1 MKSYE
6 LTEME
11 RTILDDITKDC
22 FYEEGLDSV
31 IWADCFLD
39 TTKIPAKQARGVLSS
54 LVKKDIIGPIEKGR
68 DGAIKFTEYGKEV
81 MRDLGY

>member
-1 MKSYE
+1 MKTYE

-11 RTILDDITKDC
+11 RTILDDITRDC
-22 FYEEGLDSV
+22 FYEDELDSV

-54 LVKKDIIGPIEKGR
+54 LVQKGIIKPILKGR
-68 DGAIKFTEYGKEV
+68 NGSIAFTEYGKEV
-81 MRDLGY
+81 MRELGY